1 MASHKNDANQNR
13 CRHHM
18 AKRPIY
24 LTATYLTVAWVLM
37 VSYQIF
43 TKTAV
48 TTVATALS
56 GPTPMLAN
64 WLSTSSG
71 SAAFICG
78 FAWMFVLSAIV
89 SNLMFGRE
97 RRLSIQFLVS
107 LGLTLAGSA
116 ILALLGIAG
125 LDFAN
130 PSVLST
136 PFTILFGNVWFAGF
150 YLALPFLFM
159 LAMDIR
165 AGHRHK

>member
-1 MASHKNDANQNR
+1 
-13 CRHHM
+13 M

-24 LTATYLTVAWVLM
+24 LTAAYLIIAWVLM

-43 TKTAV
+43 TQTAV
-48 TTVATALS
+48 NTVATALAS
-56 GPTPMLAN
+56 PTPMVSS
-64 WLSTSSG
+64 WLSSGSG

-78 FAWMFVLSAIV
+78 FAWMFVLSALV

-116 ILALLGIAG
+116 VLALLGIAG

-136 PFTILFGNVWFAGF
+136 PFAVLFGNVWFAGF

-159 LAMDIR
+159 VAMDIR
-165 AGHRHK
+165 AGHHRK